1 MLLPLPPLLLL
12 GVVFGLL
19 NPRPSSSIATVS
31 IAPVTIIETLMF
43 FASAYFSKASNS
55 SSKENN
61 KYKEGTNI
69 EVITKVEKMQKQ
81 ILILYYD

>member
-1 MLLPLPPLLLL
+1 M
-12 GVVFGLL
+12 
-19 NPRPSSSIATVS
+19 
-31 IAPVTIIETLMF
+31 
-43 FASAYFSKASNS
+43 AYNFIVKTGSNS

-61 KYKEGTNI
+61 KYKDGTNI